1 MLTRA
6 RRKLALVDA
15 MILVAAL
22 AVWFAAL
29 RYMAEKTNQASI
41 WHLGDYG
48 LIRILHNQIGLLLF
62 LLSVAAVL
70 MRLPSQ
76 CLSRR
81 ELWRQPGLAACAAAN
96 LGVAVQALHM
106 ALYSHA
112 TLLTWERF
120 IMGAF
125 WTGWPHCGAAVAGAW
140 LTLIFTGRW
149 RAEPSVIDRLGRT
162 IGACWLLEFFVA
174 EMPGTRWMVIL
185 IGRLLEV
192 MR

>member
-1 MLTRA
+1 
-6 RRKLALVDA
+6 

-29 RYMAEKTNQASI
+29 RYVAENTNLRSI

-62 LLSVAAVL
+62 LLSSAAVL
-70 MRLPSQ
+70 MRFRSP

-81 ELWRQPGLAACAAAN
+81 DLWRQPGLAACAAAN
-96 LGVAVQALHM
+96 LGVAVQALYM

-112 TLLTWERF
+112 ALLTWEHF

-125 WTGWPHCGAAVAGAW
+125 WTGWANCGSAVAGAW

-149 RAEPSVIDRLGRT
+149 RAEVSAIDRLGRM

-174 EMPGTRWMVIL
+174 EMPGTRWMVII

-192 MR
+192 IR